1 MNSLDH
7 QMWQPHFWLIALPPP
22 RGSSF
27 LVLPYI
33 LVVGTMLALPG
44 RPPCRDAPLY
54 QTWITGGVGG
64 GAVRH
69 SLHPTLLLHHLSPLL
84 ASSHPYL
91 HVQVPPS
98 SLSGC
103 TDNRLSNSRHFLRS
117 RYVPDIM
124 LRWRSI
130 CLSLCQAVFI
140 FITLCRL
147 STHSSVLAWRIP
159 GMGGPCGLPSMG
171 LHRVGYNWSDL
182 AAVYG
187 RHTLRWPLG
196 HIPCVISFFWV

>member
-1 MNSLDH
+1 MNGWRPCQHIQIRFNSDVKGKGKNELSLKMNSLDH

-44 RPPCRDAPLY
+44 RPPCQDAPLY

-130 CLSLCQAVFI
+130 CLSLCPF
-140 FITLCRL
+140 
-147 STHSSVLAWRIP
+147 TH
-159 GMGGPCGLPSMG
+159 PS
-171 LHRVGYNWSDL
+171 RQTD
-182 AAVYG
+182 
-187 RHTLRWPLG
+187 R
-196 HIPCVISFFWV
+196 